1 MNVFLGMFIWGLE
14 IIVIY
19 DLKMEEFILNILIL
33 LVIKYWFGGCKVIE
47 FNFEFLLILKELLYY
62 MKYLYIYEW
71 GILIIYCVFCIFIFL
86 INSG

>member
-62 MKYLYIYEW
+62 MKYIYEW

>member
-47 FNFEFLLILKELLYY
+47 FNFECLLILKELLYY
-62 MKYLYIYEW
+62 MKYIYEW

>member
-62 MKYLYIYEW
+62 MKYIYER

>member
-47 FNFEFLLILKELLYY
+47 LNFEFLLILKELLYY
-62 MKYLYIYEW
+62 MKYIYEW

>member
-47 FNFEFLLILKELLYY
+47 CNFEFLLILKELLYY
-62 MKYLYIYEW
+62 MKW

>member
-62 MKYLYIYEW
+62 TKYIYEW
-71 GILIIYCVFCIFIFL
+71 DILIIYCVFCIFIFL

>member
-62 MKYLYIYEW
+62 MKYIYEW
-71 GILIIYCVFCIFIFL
+71 VILIIYCVFCIFIFL

>member
-33 LVIKYWFGGCKVIE
+33 LVIKYWFGGCKVIK

-62 MKYLYIYEW
+62 MKYIYEW

>member
-62 MKYLYIYEW
+62 MKYIYEW
-71 GILIIYCVFCIFIFL
+71 GIYCVFCIFIFL

>member
-62 MKYLYIYEW
+62 MKW

>member
-47 FNFEFLLILKELLYY
+47 FNFEFLLILKELLYC
-62 MKYLYIYEW
+62 MKYIYEW

>member
-62 MKYLYIYEW
+62 MKYIYMNE
-71 GILIIYCVFCIFIFL
+71 VF
-86 INSG
+86 